1 MVLINLPDEILYII
15 YSFIEHPKAALF
27 SRSNKRTRTL
37 FNILDKNTKFTE
49 IKSFIDIALLKKHI
63 INNCRLIRIDNS
75 IHKIIN
81 VRNAWFD
88 VFTII
93 CYEGVTIEIYFCPK
107 LDLTQITLRELYKD
121 PTIIEKFE
129 IITFSEF
136 CYKCK
141 PLSNLAEKCLYILP

>member
-1 MVLINLPDEILYII
+1 MVLINLPDEILFII

-27 SRSNKRTRTL
+27 SRSNKRIRTL
-37 FNILDKNTKFTE
+37 FNTLDKNTKLTE

-63 INNCRLIRIDNS
+63 INNCRLIRVDNS
-75 IHKIIN
+75 IHKIVN

-88 VFTII
+88 LFTII
-93 CYEGVTIEIYFCPK
+93 CYGGVIIEIYFCPK
-107 LDLTQITLRELYKD
+107 LDFTQITYRDFYKEPYVID
-121 PTIIEKFE
+121 KFE

-141 PLSNLAEKCLYILP
+141 PLSSLTEKCLHILP